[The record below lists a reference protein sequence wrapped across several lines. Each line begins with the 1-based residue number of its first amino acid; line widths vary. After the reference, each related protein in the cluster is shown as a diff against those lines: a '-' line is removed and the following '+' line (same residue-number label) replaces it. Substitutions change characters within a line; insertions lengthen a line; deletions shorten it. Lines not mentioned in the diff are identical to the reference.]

1 MKVEINITVS
11 ADDGSSPKSATSALL
26 LATALEGVDTATAKQ
41 DFLTQAEGLVRTISE
56 SQLPALY
63 QASLDAQAKERD
75 QTVPDSVRAKLS
87 KLRQRKGQKAG
98 QASGA
103 SEAEPEAGAGA
114 GSQED
119 MVTCTGCGKAVPHD
133 DAHYVSVIE
142 DGRYDHDAILCDA
155 CYDNEMR
162 AKQGTDGQGGDG
174 PAEGDVQ

>member
-26 LATALEGVDTATAKQ
+26 LATELEGVDTATAKQ

-63 QASLDAQAKERD
+63 QASLDAQAKAAEEAKERD
-75 QTVPDSVRAKLS
+75 RAVPDSVRAKLA
-87 KLRQRKGQKAG
+87 KLRQRKNQEAG

-103 SEAEPEAGAGA
+103 SEAEPEAEAGA

-119 MVTCTGCGKAVPHD
+119 
-133 DAHYVSVIE
+133 
-142 DGRYDHDAILCDA
+142 
-155 CYDNEMR
+155 
-162 AKQGTDGQGGDG
+162 TDGQGGDG
-174 PAEGDVQ
+174 PTEGGEQ